1 MDDIRA
7 LKQKGDA
14 PKLLARLPLDE
25 EPEKELAPVARNSI
39 CWGTF
44 MATSCNVRYQLLNGF
59 EERFLV
65 SYSHTVL
72 YLCQLWCIPPCPL

>member
-1 MDDIRA
+1 MDEIKA

-14 PKLLARLPLDE
+14 PKLLTRLPLDE

-44 MATSCNVRYQLLNGF
+44 MATSANVRYQLLNGF
-59 EERFLV
+59 EERYLV
-65 SYSHTVL
+65 SYRHNIL
-72 YLCQLWCIPPCPL
+72 FQCQFWCMQPCFR